1 MDNSETPSSVP
12 DHLAGIRR
20 SHPPGRWKGVLLSA
34 VLLAGMLAVLWL
46 VFRDQLAAAIP
57 VDVGTVILLEQEET
71 DEPVSAS
78 REEELLFQASGW
90 LEPDPW
96 PVNIAVLTDGF
107 VQDVY
112 VKEGEPVTNGQL
124 VARLDPADARLA
136 VESAEWEARA
146 ARQAVAAQS
155 NALAAAGTRL
165 EMARAEEQAAVA
177 RAEEARDTWERIAAL
192 AERDTTATERL
203 AAKRAMT
210 ETQAALESA
219 DAAVRRQ
226 SQLIAKA
233 AADLEHAS
241 AQLAAAETRLEMARL
256 ALGRTVIRSD
266 RDGVVS
272 RRYVEPGQKRRAAMD
287 DPHSAIIVSVF
298 DPEHLQVRVDV
309 PLAEAGRMFID
320 QAARVSTAMLPG
332 RVFTGRVSRI
342 VGQADIQRNTL
353 QAKVAVID
361 PDPRLRPDVLCRVE
375 FWSRSEDAA
384 AGGGEGAAGRHTLW
398 VPEAALRDAD
408 AAEQTV
414 WVIDPVSQ
422 RASLRSI
429 RVARTR
435 AQGYRL
441 VLEGLRANETV
452 VVGDVAGL
460 EEGRRVKRRTQN
472 E

>member
-1 MDNSETPSSVP
+1 MDSSKTQSSMP

-34 VLLAGMLAVLWL
+34 VLFAGMLAVLWV
-46 VFRDQLAAAIP
+46 VFRDRLAAAIP

-71 DEPVSAS
+71 DEPASAS
-78 REEELLFQASGW
+78 RDEELLFQASGW

-112 VKEGEPVTNGQL
+112 VKEGEPVTNGQV

-136 VESAEWEARA
+136 VESAEWEALA
-146 ARQAVAAQS
+146 ARQALTAQS
-155 NALAAAGTRL
+155 NASDAARTRL
-165 EMARAEEQAAVA
+165 EMARAEERATVA

-192 AERDTTATERL
+192 AGRDTTATERL

-210 ETQAALESA
+210 ETQAALASA
-219 DAAVRRQ
+219 GAAVRRQ
-226 SQLIAKA
+226 SQLIAGA
-233 AADLEHAS
+233 AADLEHAA
-241 AQLAAAETRLEMARL
+241 AQLAATETRLKTARL
-256 ALGRTVIRSD
+256 ALDRTVIRSD
-266 RDGVVS
+266 RDGVVL

-287 DPHSAIIVSVF
+287 DPHSAVIVSVF

-309 PLAEAGRMFID
+309 PLAEAARMFID
-320 QAARVSTAMLPG
+320 QPARISTAMLPG

-375 FWSRSEDAA
+375 F
-384 AGGGEGAAGRHTLW
+384 
-398 VPEAALRDAD
+398 
-408 AAEQTV
+408 
-414 WVIDPVSQ
+414 
-422 RASLRSI
+422 
-429 RVARTR
+429 
-435 AQGYRL
+435 
-441 VLEGLRANETV
+441 
-452 VVGDVAGL
+452 
-460 EEGRRVKRRTQN
+460 
-472 E
+472 